1 MNSTYR
7 FYICSTFL
15 DLKEER
21 KAVMEVISSLNQ
33 IPVAYEFFPAS
44 NESPFNNAKKIIDS
58 SDYII
63 MIIGSNYG
71 T

>member
-44 NESPFNNAKKIIDS
+44 NESPLKKKKKS
-58 SDYII
+58 
-63 MIIGSNYG
+63 
-71 T
+71 